1 MFPKILLL
9 FTCAVSLCESCDV
22 DDREVAYYATE
33 LGRATQ
39 RSVRDCVPMI
49 KEIQPN
55 PPNDVVIKFLK
66 SICNESQACAK
77 ELKTIELQ
85 LLIPCTRKKLWAIWG
100 DLPLYDYNTKK
111 IVEKIVDCAIST
123 VPNTKVAWLLVKV
136 ALRVAG

>member
-9 FTCAVSLCESCDV
+9 FTCAVSWCEACDV
-22 DDREVAYYATE
+22 DDREVVYYATE

-39 RSVRDCVPMI
+39 RSVRDCVPMLG
-49 KEIQPN
+49 EIQPN
-55 PPNDVVIKFLK
+55 PPNEVVIKFLK

-85 LLIPCTRKKLWAIWG
+85 LLIPCTRKKLWAIW
-100 DLPLYDYNTKK
+100 
-111 IVEKIVDCAIST
+111 DCAIST

>member
-85 LLIPCTRKKLWAIWG
+85 G